1 MNIHRIKKGFSLIEL
16 SIVIV
21 IIGIL
26 VAGITNGIDMYSS
39 FKLQVA
45 RNQTRNS
52 IVFRSNDLMLWYEST
67 SESSFSVNGK
77 DVSTPNDRDIISR
90 WRDLNKVDEGLK
102 NHAKAYHRTRYIAN
116 AINGLPAVG
125 FGSLATSSTDWGYL
139 DINIA
144 SLYNLKQPKTIFVVF
159 LPLNNTNNNAKHLM
173 DNTVCATQNKIMFS
187 TSNQKLEIYA
197 GSSASSAN
205 YSTQIGKA
213 HLLSLVQ
220 NGSSS
225 YYKINKVSSSVV
237 NLGNNSLT
245 STIRLG
251 NSCGGGA
258 GDNFNGYIG
267 EFIIFDSLLNDSY
280 ISKVEEYLSKKWSL

>member
-1 MNIHRIKKGFSLIEL
+1 MNIDRIKKGFSLIEL

-26 VAGITNGIDMYSS
+26 VVGITNGIDMYSS

-77 DVSTPNDRDIISR
+77 DVSTPNDRSIISR
-90 WRDLNKVDEGLK
+90 WRDLNDKVDEGLK
-102 NHAKAYHRTRYIAN
+102 NHATQYYWYKPKYIAN

-125 FGSLATSSTDWGYL
+125 FGSLTSSSTDVGYL
-139 DINIA
+139 AVNIA
-144 SLYNLKQPKTIFVVF
+144 SLYNLTQPKTIFVVF
-159 LPLNNTNNNAKHLM
+159 LPLNNTNTQPKHIM

-187 TSNQKLEIYA
+187 NASQSLGIYA
-197 GSSASSAN
+197 GSSAFSAN
-205 YSTQIGKA
+205 YSTQIDKA

-225 YYKINKVSSSVV
+225 FYRI
-237 NLGNNSLT
+237 
-245 STIRLG
+245 
-251 NSCGGGA
+251 
-258 GDNFNGYIG
+258 
-267 EFIIFDSLLNDSY
+267 
-280 ISKVEEYLSKKWSL
+280 